1 MSANTLKRLHL
12 YSVTLLLLTNIMSM
26 LGTSLIWK
34 WMAQLHSQ
42 GKAELYFGAVEQEC
56 SLKHYE
62 ETETVT
68 AYSKALFK

>member
-1 MSANTLKRLHL
+1 ME
-12 YSVTLLLLTNIMSM
+12 V
-26 LGTSLIWK
+26 